1 MNMQSIKAGD
11 IVVSD
16 FDLYEHYSVVS
27 DEISTD
33 GKPLLISATQRH
45 GTVKEET
52 WDVAT
57 QGKDT
62 FLANKQSNLSVAEI
76 LNNARSQ
83 IDKWHY
89 SVISSNCE
97 HFSNWCLGL
106 KVSSTQIVGAS
117 VGAVGGA
124 LLVKCCVEDPKP
136 LDYLFGVVTL
146 GFLGVSCSKAQ
157 PKLS

>member
-1 MNMQSIKAGD
+1 MQSIKAGD

-33 GKPLLISATQRH
+33 GKPFLISATKRN
-45 GTVKEET
+45 GTVKEEP
-52 WDVAT
+52 WDIAT
-57 QGKDT
+57 QGKYTYPSD
-62 FLANKQSNLSVAEI
+62 KKSNLSAAEI
-76 LNNARSQ
+76 LSNARSQ
-83 IDKWHY
+83 IGKWSY
-89 SVISSNCE
+89 SLIDSNCE

-117 VGAVGGA
+117 AGAVSGV
-124 LLVKCCVEDPKP
+124 LLVKCCADNPKP
-136 LDYLFGVVTL
+136 LDYILA
-146 GFLGVSCSKAQ
+146 GFAGILIGLSCSKAQ

>member
-1 MNMQSIKAGD
+1 MQNVKPGD

-27 DEISTD
+27 DKISTD
-33 GKPLLISATQRH
+33 GKPFLISATKRN
-45 GTVKEET
+45 GTVKEEP
-52 WDVAT
+52 WDIAT
-57 QGKDT
+57 QEKYTYLSD
-62 FLANKQSNLSVAEI
+62 KQSNLSVAEI
-76 LNNARSQ
+76 LSNARSQ
-83 IDKWHY
+83 IGKWRY
-89 SVISSNCE
+89 SLIDSNCE